1 MQEGQATMRSAVF
14 RRLPQGL
21 TSVAL
26 LVAVAACG
34 GGANTTAAQAPP
46 RAPAAAAPVQVS
58 NCGADYRFDTPPR
71 RIVTSSTIATE
82 IVLALGAR
90 DRLVGTVA
98 PGELLAEVAGEFAG
112 VPIIAKSAFPPPSK
126 ETVFA
131 ANPDFVVSG
140 YGDDYGPKALGDRA
154 QLRAQGVNSYLL
166 SGNCPGHTAVVE
178 DTYADIRELGR
189 VLGASAKAEDLAAK
203 LQAEVDAIRPV
214 SGEPTVFD
222 YAGGLE
228 KPSTAG
234 SNGLLDDLIRRAGGR
249 NIFPEVTSYAQISW
263 EELVKRDPDAIVVED
278 QAFEPADKAIE
289 FLTTYAPIKNV
300 TAVKERRFIVI
311 PVNDTQPGLR
321 TPRALKALVDG
332 LAK

>member
-1 MQEGQATMRSAVF
+1 MTISAAP
-14 RRLPQGL
+14 RRAVPLLLGA
-21 TSVAL
+21 VAL
-26 LVAVAACG
+26 LAATACG
-34 GGANTTAAQAPP
+34 QGTGGSAVAAQAP
-46 RAPAAAAPVQVS
+46 ASSAPVEVT
-58 NCGADYRFDTPPR
+58 NCGATYRFDTPPQ

-98 PGELLAEVAGEFAG
+98 PGELLPEVAASIEG

-131 ANPDFVVSG
+131 ADPDFVVSG
-140 YGDDYGPKALGDRA
+140 YNDDYGPKALGDRE
-154 QLRAQGVNSYLL
+154 QLRKEGVNSYLL
-166 SGNCPGHTAVVE
+166 SGNCPGRKAKVE
-178 DTYADIRELGR
+178 DTYTDIRELGR
-189 VLGASAKAEDLAAK
+189 VLGAQAKAEELVAK
-203 LQAEVDAIRPV
+203 LKAQVEAVRPV
-214 SGEPTVFD
+214 AGTPKVFD

-234 SNGLLDDLIRRAGGR
+234 SNGLIDDLIRRAGGE
-249 NIFPEVTSYAQISW
+249 NVFPEVTSYSQISW

-289 FLTTYAPIKNV
+289 FLTSYEPIKDV
-300 TAVKERRFIVI
+300 TAIKEKRFIVI

-321 TPRALKALVDG
+321 SGRALETLVAG
-332 LAK
+332 LAR

>member
-1 MQEGQATMRSAVF
+1 MRLIAP
-14 RRLPQGL
+14 RAAQ
-21 TSVAL
+21 AL
-26 LVAVAACG
+26 LAGATVLAAAACG
-34 GGANTTAAQAPP
+34 QTAGPATGTTAAAQATARPS
-46 RAPAAAAPVQVS
+46 ATPVEVS
-58 NCGADYRFDTPPR
+58 NCGATYRFERPPQ

-90 DRLVGTVA
+90 DRLAGTVA
-98 PGELLAEVAGEFAG
+98 PGELLPEVAPAFEG
-112 VPIIAKSAFPPPSK
+112 VNIIAKSAFPPPSK

-154 QLRAQGVNSYLL
+154 QLQKEGVDSYLL
-166 SGNCPGHTAVVE
+166 SGNCPGRKATVE
-178 DTYADIRELGR
+178 DTYTDIRELGR
-189 VLGASAKAEDLAAK
+189 VLGAQDAAEDLVSK
-203 LQAEVDAIRPV
+203 LTAEVEGVKPV
-214 SGEPTVFD
+214 SGTPKVFD

-234 SNGLLDDLIRRAGGR
+234 SNGLIDDLIRRAGGE

-278 QAFEPADKAIE
+278 QAFEPADKAIA
-289 FLTTYAPIKNV
+289 FLTSYEPIRNV
-300 TAVKERRFIVI
+300 TAIKERRFIVI

-321 TPRALKALVDG
+321 NGRALKTLVAG